1 MLEERERSIEA
12 KFAHDESVRFAVQAR
27 RAKLF
32 GLWAAH
38 RRQQSGLAAH
48 DYALGLVTDLDL
60 HGDEALLH
68 RVGTDLIAAGS
79 PVPVQELATALQM
92 ATARAVKIVIGRGA
106 PAA

>member
-1 MLEERERSIEA
+1 MLEERERAIEA

-48 DYALGLVTDLDL
+48 HYALGLVTDLGLRQD
-60 HGDEALLH
+60 DALLH
-68 RVGTDLIAAGS
+68 RVTTDLIAAGTPIS
-79 PVPVQELATALQM
+79 DQEIAAALRM
-92 ATARAVKIVIGRGA
+92 ATVRAVAIVIGRGA
-106 PAA
+106 SEI